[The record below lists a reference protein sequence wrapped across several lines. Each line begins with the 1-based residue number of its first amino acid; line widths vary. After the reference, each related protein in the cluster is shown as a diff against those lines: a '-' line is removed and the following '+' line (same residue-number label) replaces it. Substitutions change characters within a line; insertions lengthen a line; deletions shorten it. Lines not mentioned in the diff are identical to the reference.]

1 MEPDLIP
8 YRALLQPSTLR
19 SFDLHIDAA
28 GKPDW
33 LAAGVWG
40 AVFLESFL
48 EEVMRARAITLPD
61 RLDLGGAI
69 SRLRAEK
76 DLPHLRTV
84 LDRCESIRLARNA
97 LVHAGPLIGDSTV
110 AHAQTIGVCLREVIR
125 LAEAWFPSP
134 VTLSPAHDVP
144 GPSIGRVFVSTI
156 TPHLPRQASFVR
168 DLSLALRRRQ
178 LEPVFVL
185 TDEFDA
191 NDPMGKVLSV
201 LRTCDALLCIGLER
215 SHAFLLRE
223 KEGSKD
229 EKETAHG
236 YFSSGWLNMEAGA
249 GFALGMPVVVLCE
262 PRIKS
267 EGIFDRTW
275 NSSPPY
281 EMASTPSSVTDPAVQ
296 RCLTRLE
303 ELVRTA
309 KLEHV
314 SGPFPVKKP
323 LRTRSGASTR

>member
-144 GPSIGRVFVSTI
+144 GQSIGRVFVSTI

-178 LEPVFVL
+178 LEPVFVI

-314 SGPFPVKKP
+314 SGPSPVKKP

>member
-201 LRTCDALLCIGLER
+201 LRVRRQRLWDQIDDLSNGG
-215 SHAFLLRE
+215 FLAHRNPKESEDEPEILRP
-223 KEGSKD
+223 
-229 EKETAHG
+229 TH
-236 YFSSGWLNMEAGA
+236 AGA
-249 GFALGMPVVVLCE
+249 
-262 PRIKS
+262 S
-267 EGIFDRTW
+267 
-275 NSSPPY
+275 
-281 EMASTPSSVTDPAVQ
+281 
-296 RCLTRLE
+296 
-303 ELVRTA
+303 
-309 KLEHV
+309 
-314 SGPFPVKKP
+314 
-323 LRTRSGASTR
+323 

>member
-1 MEPDLIP
+1 MEVDPIP

-19 SFDLHIDAA
+19 SFDLHIDAV

-69 SRLRAEK
+69 HRLRAEK
-76 DLPHLRTV
+76 GLPHLRTV

-125 LAEAWFPSP
+125 LAEAWFPPP

-156 TPHLPRQASFVR
+156 TPHLPRQASFLR
-168 DLSLALRRRQ
+168 DLSLALRRRR
-178 LEPVFVL
+178 LEPVLVE

-215 SHAFLLRE
+215 SHAYLLRE
-223 KEGSKD
+223 KEGSQH
-229 EKETAHG
+229 ERETAHG

-249 GFALGMPVVVLCE
+249 GFALGLPVLVLCE

-267 EGIFDRTW
+267 EGIFDRAW

-303 ELVRTA
+303 ERVRAA
-309 KLEHV
+309 KLEPI
-314 SGPFPVKKP
+314 SAPSPATKP
-323 LRTRSGASTR
+323 LRTRSRPLTQ

>member
-178 LEPVFVL
+178 LAPVFVL

-314 SGPFPVKKP
+314 SGPSPVKKP